1 MWFVFCDSLT
11 IDPDIKSFGIS
22 KPAAGVGCVV
32 FRVWYFNDK
41 TLKITPSG
49 VDIRG
54 KISVYFLRF
63 RWSKVDRI
71 ISSSVLF
78 SKTRSL

>member
-11 IDPDIKSFGIS
+11 IDPDIKSFGIP

-49 VDIRG
+49 VDIRA
-54 KISVYFLRF
+54 
-63 RWSKVDRI
+63 
-71 ISSSVLF
+71 
-78 SKTRSL
+78 